1 MRRFFVDKILS
12 EGQTVSLTGN
22 EARHILTVLRMKTG
36 DKLIL
41 INGTGNELIAQIAS
55 VDKDKNEVELLI
67 TDETFCT
74 AEPTVDVTLF
84 QCLPKSGKPE
94 FIIQKCVEL
103 GISSI
108 QPVYSKRCVVKPDK
122 KDNTGKIA
130 RYNRIAQEA
139 AKQCKRGTVPEVRNI
154 INLNGC
160 DFSEFELI
168 LIAYEDE
175 EKQTLKAVLKSNPDV
190 KSIAL
195 LIGPEG
201 GFESSEVEK
210 LLSEYKNA
218 YPVSLGK
225 RILRTETAGMAALAM
240 IIYEYE
246 Q

>member
-22 EARHILTVLRMKTG
+22 EAKHIQTVLRMKAG

-41 INGTGNELIAQIAS
+41 INGTGNELIAEIIS
-55 VDKDKNEVELLI
+55 TDKNEVKLI
-67 TDETFCT
+67 ITGETFCT

-94 FIIQKCVEL
+94 FIVQKCAEL
-103 GISSI
+103 GISAI
-108 QPVYSKRCVVKPDK
+108 QPVYSKRCVVRPDK
-122 KDNTGKIA
+122 KDNAGKIA

-154 INLNGC
+154 LNLNEC
-160 DFSEFELI
+160 DFSEYELI

-175 EKQTLKAVLKSNPDV
+175 EKQTLKAVLKANPDV

-195 LIGPEG
+195 IIGPEG
-201 GFESSEVEK
+201 GLESSEVEK
-210 LLSEYKNA
+210 LLSEYENA

-240 IIYEYE
+240 IMYEFE